1 MTKKTSLRQRI
12 IYSTQVKKQTVSDI
26 EKGKCSVSQA
36 QRELQVSNQT
46 IYNWIYLY
54 SRYLQKNKVM
64 VVEEKSEAYRSK
76 ELEQK
81 IKDLEAAL
89 GRKQLEVEIL
99 NKIIDLAGDEYKAD
113 LKKNFSDQRSSGSG
127 SLKDSNTNTP

>member
-12 IYSTQVKKQTVSDI
+12 IYSNQVKKQTVSDI

-54 SRYLQKNKVM
+54 SRYLQKNKVL

-113 LKKNFSDQRSSGSG
+113 LKKNFSDQHWSGSG
-127 SLKDSNTNTP
+127 SPKDSNTNTP